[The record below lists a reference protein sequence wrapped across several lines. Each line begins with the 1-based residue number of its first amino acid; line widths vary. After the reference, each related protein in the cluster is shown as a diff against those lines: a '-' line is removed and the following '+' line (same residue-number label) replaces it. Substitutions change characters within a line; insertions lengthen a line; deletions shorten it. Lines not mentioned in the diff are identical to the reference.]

1 MILPFLFLLLFLH
14 VLLLLFKLLFLIL
27 LLFAHLS
34 PPHLNVF
41 PPIILLFLHLS
52 CSSSTTTLTN
62 LSFLLFFCFLL
73 PFFLLLFFSPASYL
87 HLPAVPHPLP
97 ISPSTT
103 PHLLHMLLCLLPP
116 SLPAP
121 SLLPARPLATPLP
134 PTTPTAPPSSSS
146 PFTLAPAAPPVQFL
160 LLVAGQ
166 EETGASAAG
175 GAVRRIFTVYTV
187 CLWLLTETTVDSRAL
202 QSSARVLRQTLT
214 LKNPFART
222 PSLPTTAAGGSPI
235 SLDWEETLGMK
246 CTEAE
251 LRAPHYD
258 IRSHSY
264 YTHNGILCLLTDYQR
279 VRVSVCVRWMVM
291 RWGRP
296 VPAQNANV
304 TLVGSG
310 DKPRDPFAKA
320 QCCCFFLFCIICKI
334 RNCFVTMNLCHQ

>member
-1 MILPFLFLLLFLH
+1 M
-14 VLLLLFKLLFLIL
+14 
-27 LLFAHLS
+27 
-34 PPHLNVF
+34 
-41 PPIILLFLHLS
+41 
-52 CSSSTTTLTN
+52 
-62 LSFLLFFCFLL
+62 
-73 PFFLLLFFSPASYL
+73 
-87 HLPAVPHPLP
+87 
-97 ISPSTT
+97 
-103 PHLLHMLLCLLPP
+103 
-116 SLPAP
+116 
-121 SLLPARPLATPLP
+121 
-134 PTTPTAPPSSSS
+134 
-146 PFTLAPAAPPVQFL
+146 

-166 EETGASAAG
+166 EEAGASAAG
-175 GAVRRIFTVYTV
+175 VAVRRIVTVYTV

-222 PSLPTTAAGGSPI
+222 PSLPKTAAGGSPI

-279 VRVSVCVRWMVM
+279 VRVSVCVCVGWL
-291 RWGRP
+291 WGGGRAA
-296 VPAQNANV
+296 PAQNANV

-320 QCCCFFLFCIICKI
+320 QCCFSLLCVICKI
-334 RNCFVTMNLCHQ
+334 RNCFVTMILSHQWMNSRPSLWYFMKPWHHFNCPRHSLNCNSSKGMRGT